1 MLRSLITKCSN
12 LWQSCKCMRWRGVGC
27 VNLLLASC
35 NMLIK
40 LESGRNPKYL
50 WDCAT
55 KCISSVEHLQL
66 LCTSSS
72 LFLLVLS
79 AISLCRTLKKCLA
92 QHFQC
97 NDVFIASCNVNNNRN
112 RNGNSKK
119 ERERQG
125 KTNKEGRERER
136 KRQGEIGRRWQS
148 TSRNR
153 NQHGNRK

>member
-1 MLRSLITKCSN
+1 MAQNKLVELVENPWICWD
-12 LWQSCKCMRWRGVGC
+12 LWLLNAAICGRVASACGC
-27 VNLLLASC
+27 ANLLLASC

-66 LCTSSS
+66 LCPSSS
-72 LFLLVLS
+72 LSFLSS
-79 AISLCRTLKKCLA
+79 AISLCRSLKKCLA

-125 KTNKEGRERER
+125 NERGEGRGKERERER
-136 KRQGEIGRRWQS
+136 R
-148 TSRNR
+148 
-153 NQHGNRK
+153 